1 MAVGRR
7 DRTLQRAADARYR
20 VAKRTARA
28 HLGLDCHEFPSVF
41 SPACARDRLI
51 GAAAARALCA
61 GRGRALRHQH
71 GASATH
77 RGRPNIQ
84 THHRQAPM
92 AQTSSSTPH
101 HVRPAPPAL
110 PRRPRHARSAP
121 RSRGS
126 SGAVG
131 VNSVAGRSGRAGW
144 AGRLPGTDDAPAQR
158 RWRTAPY
165 ARRSTGVHLILQ
177 RRGPDLWLNLA
188 TRLGPVTVT
197 GYANRLR
204 GPCAWLR

>member
-1 MAVGRR
+1 MMHAARQRLPRQGKRGRR
-7 DRTLQRAADARYR
+7 T
-20 VAKRTARA
+20 
-28 HLGLDCHEFPSVF
+28 
-41 SPACARDRLI
+41 
-51 GAAAARALCA
+51 
-61 GRGRALRHQH
+61 GRALRHQH

-77 RGRPNIQ
+77 RGRPTIQ

-92 AQTSSSTPH
+92 AQTSSSTPR

-110 PRRPRHARSAP
+110 PHRPRHARSAP

-177 RRGPDLWLNLA
+177 RRGPDLWLNVA
-188 TRLGPVTVT
+188 TGYRSGYGNRLRKPVTRPMRLAAVTAGSVVTVPDVT
-197 GYANRLR
+197 GYRPVTQIR
-204 GPCAWLR
+204 